1 MTTSPLEFP
10 LSQDAPNRKQAE
22 DEIRQSEIELRQI
35 LDFAPQHVAVLGNDL
50 NRTLLYANQAVLD
63 YYGLTLDKWRSS
75 DRRKYYHPDDWER
88 LTSETQS
95 KFLSGLPHEY
105 EARFMGKDGKYRWF
119 LFRWNPLRD
128 EQDQVK
134 RWYATATDI
143 HDRKQAEQRLQN
155 ENVALREDVD
165 RFSMFEEIIGSCE
178 PMRQVLKQVTKVAP
192 SDSTVLILGE
202 TGTGKELIARAFHR
216 RSNRSARAFVRVNC
230 AAIPQSLIASELFGH
245 EKGAFTGA
253 LQRRIGRFESA
264 DGGTLFLDEIG

>member
-63 YYGLTLDKWRSS
+63 YYGLTLDEWRSS

-105 EARFMGKDGKYRWF
+105 EARSMGKDGKYRWF

-128 EQDQVK
+128 EQGQVK
-134 RWYATATDI
+134 RWYIIATDI
-143 HDRKQAEQRLQN
+143 DDRKQAEQRLQN
-155 ENVALREDVD
+155 ENVALR
-165 RFSMFEEIIGSCE
+165 
-178 PMRQVLKQVTKVAP
+178 
-192 SDSTVLILGE
+192 
-202 TGTGKELIARAFHR
+202 
-216 RSNRSARAFVRVNC
+216 
-230 AAIPQSLIASELFGH
+230 
-245 EKGAFTGA
+245 
-253 LQRRIGRFESA
+253 
-264 DGGTLFLDEIG
+264 